1 MLSLDVRLIHTVLK
15 KLVLL
20 LYSVIKCH
28 ADFLLPLVSVL
39 VVVPCIGPVTF

>member
-1 MLSLDVRLIHTVLK
+1 MLCLEVHLIHIMLK

-28 ADFLLPLVSVL
+28 ADYLLPLFSVL
-39 VVVPCIGPVTF
+39 VVVPCIGPVKF